1 MSTLEDRLKSDMQS
15 LGLVVLYAGTLSLK
29 DKYYIYDEK
38 DEITLN
44 EDVVMR
50 RLKGINALN

>member
-1 MSTLEDRLKSDMQS
+1 MQS